1 MTTDVELDRMYEA
14 ALADDWEDRNQPHP
28 GREDAIGN
36 LKSATAFLMEAVAV
50 LKEAQGNMDGS
61 PQCDRIGSLA
71 DEVGFLLKDIE
82 KQIERM

>member
-1 MTTDVELDRMYEA
+1 MTTDTELDRMYEA
-14 ALADDWEDRNQPHP
+14 ALADDWEDRNQHHP

-36 LKSATAFLMEAVAV
+36 LKSATAFLMEAVDV
-50 LKEAQGNMDGS
+50 LKEAQEAADMT
-61 PQCDRIGSLA
+61 QTDRIGSLA